1 MKTKTKVEFTPA
13 AIAVLRP
20 ENQQYERAEDSGLR
34 VCVYPTGT
42 KTYVV
47 RYRFDSKP
55 SKTTIGNAGSI
66 SLKDARAAAKKA
78 LGKVANGIDPNA
90 ADRAKRAE
98 ISNEVSK
105 KFREFL
111 DQHNT
116 KRRGLPIRETTKVYT
131 AALLGLKRNPKPNP
145 KPDEKWVETGSG
157 VLSHWKGKSLHTI
170 TEADVRDR
178 LNEMSDQGAPIHAN
192 RTLAALKCF
201 YRWAKIRPAP
211 TDYIAQPN
219 PETARNRKLLDDELR
234 KVWLACDGE
243 FYQMGAM
250 VRLLILTGCRRDEVR
265 CAKRTEFDLWAKEWT
280 IPGERT
286 KNGHEHIVPLSD
298 LAMGVIASL
307 PIIDGSDYLFTL
319 DGKKPVCKPTRPFD
333 RLCKRAKVFDWTL
346 HDLRRTLVNGLQK
359 IGVPVEV
366 ADAILNHRSG
376 VVSGVT
382 AVYATHDYDEEK
394 RQALNAWAQHVRE
407 VIEAEPGEQVTFKN
421 WRDEKW
427 IETWVQRASVQPAK
441 VTPFRR
447 PQPQIA

>member
-1 MKTKTKVEFTPA
+1 MAMKTTTKIEFTQTAVA
-13 AIAVLRP
+13 ALETRDR
-20 ENQQYERAEDSGLR
+20 QYEAAEDSGLR
-34 VCVYPTGT
+34 VCVYPSGT

-47 RYRFDSKP
+47 RYRFDGKP
-55 SKTTIGNAGSI
+55 AKTTIGNADSI
-66 SLKDARAAAKKA
+66 SLKDARTAAKKA

-90 ADRAKRAE
+90 ADRAKRE
-98 ISNEVSK
+98 RISNEVGK

-116 KRRGLPIRETTKVYT
+116 KRRGLPIRESTKAYT
-131 AALLGLKRNPKPNP
+131 AGLLGLKRNPKPNP
-145 KPDEKWVETGSG
+145 KPDEKWVETEGG

-170 TEADVRDR
+170 TEKDLLELLKD
-178 LNEMSDQGAPIHAN
+178 MSNHGAPVHAN

-219 PETARNRKLLDDELR
+219 PETARTRRLFDDELR
-234 KVWLACDGE
+234 KVWLACNDE
-243 FYQMGAM
+243 FYPMGAM

-265 CAKRTEFDLWAKEWT
+265 CAKRTEFDLRAKEWT

-298 LAMGVIASL
+298 LAMGILESL

-319 DGKKPVCKPTRPFD
+319 DGKQPTCEPTRPFD
-333 RLCKRAKVFDWTL
+333 RLMTRARVFDWTL

-359 IGVPVEV
+359 MGVPVEV
-366 ADAILNHRSG
+366 ADAVINHRSG

-382 AVYATHDYDEEK
+382 AVYATHEYDEEK
-394 RQALNAWAQHVRE
+394 RHALNAWSQHMRE
-407 VIEAEPGEQVTFKN
+407 VIEAEPGEQVTFKD
-421 WRDEKW
+421 WRDEEW
-427 IETWVQRASVQPAK
+427 IKTWLQQAPVQPAK
-441 VTPFRR
+441 VLAYQRR
-447 PQPQIA
+447 VVP